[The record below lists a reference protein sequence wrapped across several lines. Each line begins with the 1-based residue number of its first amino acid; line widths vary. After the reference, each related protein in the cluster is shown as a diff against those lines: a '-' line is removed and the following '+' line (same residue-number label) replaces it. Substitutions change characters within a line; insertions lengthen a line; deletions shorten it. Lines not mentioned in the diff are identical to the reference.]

1 MGSSEKFCLRWNDFE
16 TNISVAFRELR
27 EEKDF
32 FDVTLACDDSQ
43 IQAHK
48 VILSAC
54 SPFFRNVLRRNPHQ
68 HPLLYLKGVKYKEL
82 LSVLNFMYMGEV
94 NVAQEELNSFLA
106 VAEDLRVKGLT
117 QNNSSSESSAANK
130 PKQEQ
135 PKTIIPRPRD
145 PPERDPVP
153 PPKRPRPTPPAPAP
167 VQSYQTYDQDDDIQ
181 EVVPVKSEPRDPAPT
196 PMAVHHAPQIDNSHP
211 VSQYEVVQQQQAAP
225 APMEQNTVALDES
238 YGDESYDYGQYED
251 GTYDDGSGMIDPNTG
266 MPMQGAGADGN
277 KGIFDIYFPQPSS
290 KLAAPADYMQCG
302 QGCGSKFKNVA
313 PLKRHEAV
321 CTFNKGKTSTP
332 QTKVLAKQNIKHMK
346 PVVQNTKIIFGPRP
360 VDKKA
365 SQKAFTIVKTDA
377 PRVFTRASPKPK
389 SSDDVKIKSFKVVDS
404 TKASNLRTEAEVQ
417 TELNIKEEDF

>member
-1 MGSSEKFCLRWNDFE
+1 MSSSEKFCLRWNDFE

-117 QNNSSSESSAANK
+117 QNNSSSESSASK
-130 PKQEQ
+130 PKPEQ

-145 PPERDPVP
+145 PPERDSVP
-153 PPKRPRPTPPAPAP
+153 PPKRPRPTAPAP
-167 VQSYQTYDQDDDIQ
+167 SSQAQSFQSFDQDDDIQ

-196 PMAVHHAPQIDNSHP
+196 PMAVHHTPQLDNPH
-211 VSQYEVVQQQQAAP
+211 SQYEVVQQQQATP
-225 APMEQNTVALDES
+225 TSMQQNTVALDES
-238 YGDESYDYGQYED
+238 YADESYDYGQYED
-251 GTYDDGSGMIDPNTG
+251 GSYDDGSGMIDPNTG

-277 KGIFDIYFPQPSS
+277 KELDSQIAAMIYKHPDGSWCCSQCGYSS
-290 KLAAPADYMQCG
+290 KI
-302 QGCGSKFKNVA
+302 STNVKMHVENKHIVSA
-313 PLKRHEAV
+313 GFNCPV
-321 CTFNKGKTSTP
+321 CHLYCPNRKSLRNHTDRKHGKVRNMT
-332 QTKVLAKQNIKHMK
+332 V
-346 PVVQNTKIIFGPRP
+346 
-360 VDKKA
+360 
-365 SQKAFTIVKTDA
+365 
-377 PRVFTRASPKPK
+377 
-389 SSDDVKIKSFKVVDS
+389 
-404 TKASNLRTEAEVQ
+404 
-417 TELNIKEEDF
+417 